1 MTFRKRRVSAS
12 RYNGNDI
19 DDPLWISLVA
29 VSSAIMKRVGAGG
42 YKGLLPTEMNA
53 LYSEVPGAPNYNEEG
68 FRSMFYHEIDEP
80 ALPNQRPSDIGL
92 ATKYG
97 LERSGLYF
105 AAKFYDLEAF
115 KKSWKRIPTSVQ
127 DKLKRAKEDGGY
139 GLDIH
144 YLKSFFSRKSLRAQ
158 VGPVQAFPQA

>member
-12 RYNGNDI
+12 RYGGNDI
-19 DDPLWISLVA
+19 DDPLWIVLVA

-80 ALPNQRPSDIGL
+80 VLPNQRPSDIGL

-97 LERSGLYF
+97 LQRSGLYF
-105 AAKFYDLEAF
+105 AA
-115 KKSWKRIPTSVQ
+115 WGPP
-127 DKLKRAKEDGGY
+127 GGIF
-139 GLDIH
+139 L
-144 YLKSFFSRKSLRAQ
+144 LFASFS
-158 VGPVQAFPQA
+158 

>member
-1 MTFRKRRVSAS
+1 MTFRKRRVSVS

-80 ALPNQRPSDIGL
+80 VLPNQRPSDIGL
-92 ATKYG
+92 TTKYG
-97 LERSGLYF
+97 LERS
-105 AAKFYDLEAF
+105 
-115 KKSWKRIPTSVQ
+115 RPTLGILRCKV
-127 DKLKRAKEDGGY
+127 LRFGG
-139 GLDIH
+139 H
-144 YLKSFFSRKSLRAQ
+144 
-158 VGPVQAFPQA
+158 

>member
-29 VSSAIMKRVGAGG
+29 VSSTIMKRVGAGG

-80 ALPNQRPSDIGL
+80 VLPNQRPSDIGL

-97 LERSGLYF
+97 LQRSGT
-105 AAKFYDLEAF
+105 
-115 KKSWKRIPTSVQ
+115 I
-127 DKLKRAKEDGGY
+127 
-139 GLDIH
+139 
-144 YLKSFFSRKSLRAQ
+144 LRCK
-158 VGPVQAFPQA
+158 VL

>member
-29 VSSAIMKRVGAGG
+29 VSSTIMKRVGVGG

-80 ALPNQRPSDIGL
+80 VLPNQRPSDIGL

-97 LERSGLYF
+97 LERQAS
-105 AAKFYDLEAF
+105 
-115 KKSWKRIPTSVQ
+115 TSLQ
-127 DKLKRAKEDGGY
+127 SSTIWRP
-139 GLDIH
+139 
-144 YLKSFFSRKSLRAQ
+144 LKSL
-158 VGPVQAFPQA
+158 GGAFPPPSKTS

>member
-12 RYNGNDI
+12 RYGGNDI
-19 DDPLWISLVA
+19 DDPLWIVLVA

-80 ALPNQRPSDIGL
+80 VLPNQRPSDIGL

-97 LERSGLYF
+97 LQRSGLYF
-105 AAKFYDLEAF
+105 AAVTRSATQKAHGPMLSCGILGSSAASSTAT
-115 KKSWKRIPTSVQ
+115 KIRGSLTP
-127 DKLKRAKEDGGY
+127 
-139 GLDIH
+139 
-144 YLKSFFSRKSLRAQ
+144 SFVLGARH
-158 VGPVQAFPQA
+158 

>member
-68 FRSMFYHEIDEP
+68 SRSMFYHEIDEP

-92 ATKYG
+92 ATNMG
-97 LERSGLYF
+97 WS
-105 AAKFYDLEAF
+105 AQAF
-115 KKSWKRIPTSVQ
+115 TSLQ
-127 DKLKRAKEDGGY
+127 SSTIWRP
-139 GLDIH
+139 
-144 YLKSFFSRKSLRAQ
+144 LKSLGS
-158 VGPVQAFPQA
+158 AFPPPSKTS